1 MTPESLNPSSIRF
14 DFMKWVSLHNK
25 DVAIV
30 ESFDLLEGNL
40 FYFDDDTDEV
50 HEHDWWS

>member
-25 DVAIV
+25 DIPIV
-30 ESFDLLEGNL
+30 ENYDLLEGH
-40 FYFDDDTDEV
+40 FFDFDE
-50 HEHDWWS
+50 HEEHEWWD